1 MLIRTASAD
10 DLDLIRALLRTADL
24 PVDGVEEQF
33 GAGYA
38 VATEDGEVIGAAGM
52 ERYGRFGLL
61 RSVVV
66 AAEARNRGVAELLIR
81 DRLAWA
87 GTEGLQEVYLLTTTA
102 ARYFTRLGFER
113 VDRDTLPLEIRDS
126 REFAILCPASA
137 VAMRRPAGT

>member
-1 MLIRTASAD
+1 
-10 DLDLIRALLRTADL
+10 
-24 PVDGVEEQF
+24 
-33 GAGYA
+33 
-38 VATEDGEVIGAAGM
+38 M

-66 AAEARNRGVAELLIR
+66 AAGARNRGVAELLIR

-126 REFAILCPASA
+126 REFTILCPASA
-137 VAMRRPAGT
+137 VAMRRPAGA